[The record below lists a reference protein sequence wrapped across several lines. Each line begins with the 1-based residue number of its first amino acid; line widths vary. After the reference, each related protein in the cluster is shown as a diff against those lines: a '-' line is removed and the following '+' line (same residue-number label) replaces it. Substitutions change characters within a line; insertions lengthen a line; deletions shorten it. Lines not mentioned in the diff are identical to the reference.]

1 MNVRD
6 ATIAD
11 REAIE
16 TVARDS
22 LAASYGSVVDAAAI
36 DAIVAELYGPDRFA
50 DRLAGRSD
58 LVLVAVDEAG
68 ELVGFVDGALVN
80 ERPLTAEIYW
90 LHVAPARRGEGVSD
104 HLLGQFYDHARD
116 RGARRVRGMVL
127 AGNEDGVAY
136 YAAKG
141 FDRVDA
147 REVAVGGQSH
157 EELVYERALDTEP
170 GNQVVEAITG
180 PEGRNLFVTL
190 SESER
195 GRKAPFFAVYAD
207 GDLTDR
213 YGFRCGNCDSLAV
226 SVDSMDRIRCENCG
240 NERLA
245 ARWDAAYL

>member
-6 ATIAD
+6 AATAD

-22 LAASYGSVVDAAAI
+22 FAASYESIVDAAAI
-36 DAIVAELYGPDRFA
+36 DAVVAELYGSDRFA
-50 DRLAGRSD
+50 DRLAGRSA
-58 LVLVAVDEAG
+58 LVLVAVG
-68 ELVGFVDGALVN
+68 ETGEVVGFVDGALVN
-80 ERPLTAEIYW
+80 ERPLAAEIYW

-127 AGNEDGVAY
+127 AGNEDGADY
-136 YAAKG
+136 YAAQG
-141 FDRVDA
+141 LDHVDT
-147 REVAVGGQSH
+147 RQVAVGERSH
-157 EELVYERALDTEP
+157 DELVFERALGDEP
-170 GNQVVEAITG
+170 TDQVVEAITG
-180 PEGRNLFVTL
+180 PDGDDLFLIL

-195 GRKAPFFAVYAD
+195 GNKSPFFAVYSD

-213 YGFRCGNCDSLAV
+213 YGFRCGNCESLSV

-240 NERLA
+240 NERRA